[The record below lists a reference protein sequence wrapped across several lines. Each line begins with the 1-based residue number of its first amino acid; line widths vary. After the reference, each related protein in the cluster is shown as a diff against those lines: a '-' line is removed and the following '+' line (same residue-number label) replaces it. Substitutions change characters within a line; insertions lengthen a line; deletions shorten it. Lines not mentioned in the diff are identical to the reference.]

1 MEQKS
6 VRVGKEKIMDTAEV
20 LFTERGYKAVSIRDI
35 AEACQVTNAA
45 LYYHFDSKEELF
57 EQVLDAHTRKLAE
70 RMQIAANKGDTT
82 KNKVAAILIE
92 YGQITA
98 DHRSPM
104 FLMSHAG
111 YKAQDEKT
119 RAAAARLVKLMMA
132 PLEGVLAG
140 AIAQGELRSTR
151 GNYSPAAM
159 LVGMLTGLYRHQRQC
174 FGQGFSPELVEQIVE
189 VFWQGMALQSNLNST
204 STEGV

>member
-20 LFTERGYKAVSIRDI
+20 LFTQRGYKAVSIRDI

-45 LYYHFDSKEELF
+45 LYYHFTSKEELF

-70 RMQIAANKGDTT
+70 RMQTAAERGDTT

-119 RAAAARLVKLMMA
+119 RAAAARLVKSMMA
-132 PLEGVLAG
+132 PLEGVLAD
-140 AIAQGELRSTR
+140 AIAQGELRSPR
-151 GNYSPAAM
+151 DNYSPAAM

-189 VFWQGMALQSNLNST
+189 IFWQGMAL
-204 STEGV
+204 

>member
-35 AEACQVTNAA
+35 ADACQVTNAA
-45 LYYHFDSKEELF
+45 LYYHFDSKEMLF
-57 EQVLDAHTRKLAE
+57 EQVLETYTCKLAD
-70 RMQIAANKGDTT
+70 RMQAAADKGDTM
-82 KNKVAAILIE
+82 KNKVAAILVE

-104 FLMSHAG
+104 FLMNHTG
-111 YKAQDEKT
+111 FKAQDEQS
-119 RAAAARLVKLMMA
+119 RAAAARLMKVMMA
-132 PLEGVLAG
+132 PLESVLAG
-140 AIAQGELRSTR
+140 AIAEGELSSPR

-159 LVGMLTGLYRHQRQC
+159 LVGMLTGLYHHQRQC
-174 FGQGFSPELVEQIVE
+174 FGQGFNPKMVEQVVD
-189 VFWQGMALQSNLNST
+189 VFWNGMVVKNNNQQ
-204 STEGV
+204 VI

>member
-1 MEQKS
+1 
-6 VRVGKEKIMDTAEV
+6 
-20 LFTERGYKAVSIRDI
+20 
-35 AEACQVTNAA
+35 
-45 LYYHFDSKEELF
+45 
-57 EQVLDAHTRKLAE
+57 
-70 RMQIAANKGDTT
+70 
-82 KNKVAAILIE
+82 
-92 YGQITA
+92 
-98 DHRSPM
+98 
-104 FLMSHAG
+104 MSHAG

-140 AIAQGELRSTR
+140 AIAQGELRSPR

-159 LVGMLTGLYRHQRQC
+159 LVGILTGLYRHQRQC

-189 VFWQGMALQSNLNST
+189 IFWQGMALQSNLNST

>member
-20 LFTERGYKAVSIRDI
+20 LFTQRGYKAVSIRDI

-45 LYYHFDSKEELF
+45 LYYHFTSKEELF

-70 RMQIAANKGDTT
+70 RMQTAAERGDTT

-132 PLEGVLAG
+132 PLEGVLAD
-140 AIAQGELRSTR
+140 AIAQGELRSPR

-189 VFWQGMALQSNLNST
+189 IFWQGMAL
-204 STEGV
+204 

>member
-45 LYYHFDSKEELF
+45 LYYHFASKEELF

-70 RMQIAANKGDTT
+70 RMQVAADKGDTT

-132 PLEGVLAG
+132 PLEGVLTG
-140 AIAQGELRSTR
+140 AIAQGELRSPR